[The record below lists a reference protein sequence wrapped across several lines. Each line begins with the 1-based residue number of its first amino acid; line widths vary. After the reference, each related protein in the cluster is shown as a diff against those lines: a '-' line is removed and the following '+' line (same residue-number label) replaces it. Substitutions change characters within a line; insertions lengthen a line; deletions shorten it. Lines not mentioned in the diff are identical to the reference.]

1 MKQKEAVFTA
11 INHVLSENQVS
22 FESGLDV
29 STLLTKEIRSQV
41 TNILVNQFQSNEVD
55 MDTNFA
61 ANTVTNTPKLRAY
74 VSGLISNW
82 VRKDT
87 RLNGNIAYVP
97 KNPGSRKGSGDPQ
110 LKALRAL
117 HGQATNDA
125 DRAEIQGFIEAR
137 ITELQVAKATTAKLD
152 VSLLPEA
159 LVAKLNL

>member
-1 MKQKEAVFTA
+1 MKQKDAVFTA

-22 FESGLDV
+22 FESGSDV
-29 STLLTKEIRSQV
+29 STFLTKEIRGQV

-61 ANTVTNTPKLRAY
+61 TNTVTNTPKLRAY

-125 DRAEIQGFIEAR
+125 DRTEIQGFIDAR
-137 ITELQVAKATTAKLD
+137 INELQVAKATTAKLD
-152 VSLLPEA
+152 ISLLPEA